1 MSRDYIVNRRIF
13 ICYCLASL
21 RTPERQKLTSHYDG
35 YLGGALRASL
45 EVDGA
50 TGQGEGRSTSRH
62 CQGQRA
68 RFFVAETT
76 RSMPLIKWNTEKKK
90 SVFDFFSCSV
100 NQKTLRQNKRE
111 S

>member
-1 MSRDYIVNRRIF
+1 MNRRIF

-76 RSMPLIKWNTEKKK
+76 RFMPLIKWNTEK
-90 SVFDFFSCSV
+90 SQCLIFVPA
-100 NQKTLRQNKRE
+100 Q
-111 S
+111 